1 MDRLAPLVK
10 LVVLAVVVLPPRRSR
25 QVLVQAHKAMMVV
38 LVRSALQGEAAVMA
52 LSVGQERVLVPP
64 PLVVMG
70 ATEPQATGGRLRP
83 RCTAV
88 AVAVPVGPRMAR
100 AVLAEVLML
109 TAKRG
114 QPRTVVAALV
124 VCGMAATTLAGRA
137 LSSSDTRWPHNG

>member
-1 MDRLAPLVK
+1 M
-10 LVVLAVVVLPPRRSR
+10 VVLALSALVVVGAVTALWER
-25 QVLVQAHKAMMVV
+25 
-38 LVRSALQGEAAVMA
+38 LVRRLGQQAATVAM
-52 LSVGQERVLVPP
+52 
-64 PLVVMG
+64 
-70 ATEPQATGGRLRP
+70 EPQATGGRLRP

-88 AVAVPVGPRMAR
+88 VAAVPVGPRMAR

-124 VCGMAATTLAGRA
+124 VCGMAATTSAVRA